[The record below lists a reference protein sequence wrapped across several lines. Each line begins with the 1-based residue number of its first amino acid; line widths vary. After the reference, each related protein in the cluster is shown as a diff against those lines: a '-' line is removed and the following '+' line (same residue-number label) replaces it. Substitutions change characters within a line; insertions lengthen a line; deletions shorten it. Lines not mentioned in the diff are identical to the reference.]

1 MCLFLSR
8 TDVEEERGKYG
19 DRKSQYLPHHIIILH
34 MYVHTVRV
42 YFSTFHYTQ
51 NTISNS
57 SFSLISNR
65 FGVTCPH
72 VEEDGH

>member
-1 MCLFLSR
+1 M
-8 TDVEEERGKYG
+8 GKANSSSSYN
-19 DRKSQYLPHHIIILH
+19 LA
-34 MYVHTVRV
+34 YVHM
-42 YFSTFHYTQ
+42 YFSTLNYAE
-51 NTISNS
+51 NTISIS